1 MVRVCKTFVFLALI
15 AALCFALVGCSGST
29 TQSSESAKNFVG
41 TWQMSEIESSASTF
55 GGFNLDTVRA
65 LGSKVEAVVNDDKT
79 FKLSVL
85 GQTIQGTWEAIDDKT
100 AKVSIA
106 GQETEAKI
114 RDDEQMSL
122 SYDGSSIYFK
132 KVS

>member
-79 FKLSVL
+79 
-85 GQTIQGTWEAIDDKT
+85 